1 MNVVIWRYTFS
12 SGQSWAGSIN
22 NTELFVVSFVFSNG
36 VGKSVLKLFQIC
48 YRVKEMSRCA
58 AVGETRVLTEE
69 EGICKQGM
77 REGKKEPLQGQIG
90 TGAIGIMI
98 LETCV
103 CMCTYIHVCLHIR
116 GCMSQ
121 LCVQRGPRSTD
132 TPLAMSISGLFKE
145 RTDFRMRQGKYK
157 VSLKYLVL
165 KIYMNKK
172 DGIVTG
178 YRNQL
183 EGVSIGRISDSL
195 STEMMKNSN
204 KA

>member
-1 MNVVIWRYTFS
+1 
-12 SGQSWAGSIN
+12 
-22 NTELFVVSFVFSNG
+22 
-36 VGKSVLKLFQIC
+36 
-48 YRVKEMSRCA
+48 
-58 AVGETRVLTEE
+58 
-69 EGICKQGM
+69 
-77 REGKKEPLQGQIG
+77 
-90 TGAIGIMI
+90 
-98 LETCV
+98 
-103 CMCTYIHVCLHIR
+103 
-116 GCMSQ
+116 
-121 LCVQRGPRSTD
+121 
-132 TPLAMSISGLFKE
+132 MSISGLFKE

>member
-77 REGKKEPLQGQIG
+77 RESKKEPLQGQIG
-90 TGAIGIMI
+90 TGAIGFMI

-103 CMCTYIHVCLHIR
+103 CMCTYIHVCLHIC

-178 YRNQL
+178 Q
-183 EGVSIGRISDSL
+183 EP
-195 STEMMKNSN
+195 
-204 KA
+204 A